1 MFFFR
6 LLSRLPFGVLYL
18 IADLLFLVLY
28 RVIRY
33 RRGVVE
39 DNLRHA
45 FPAREA
51 REIRQLGKAYYRHL
65 SQVVVEILKMLTIS
79 EQEIRKRIELEHADI
94 VQNYIRGGSSVLIL
108 ASHLCN
114 WEWIASAL
122 RLHAGCE
129 AAGVYK
135 PLSNPL
141 FDRLMIDVRNR
152 FGNTPLIPKETA
164 VRDILRMHKK
174 PILFGLVADQSPAA
188 PDAKYWTTFLGR
200 ETAFFVGPSLLTQ
213 LTGMPT
219 VYADMQRIGKGRYRI
234 TMSKLSEPPYEK
246 DNNEV
251 LDLYIRR
258 LEQSIRESPADWLW
272 SHRRWKHERGPHE

>member
-114 WEWIASAL
+114 WEWIAAAL

-164 VRDILRMHKK
+164 VRDILRMHKNPYFSDWW
-174 PILFGLVADQSPAA
+174 PISRPPPRMPNTGLRFSVAKLPFLSALPCSPSSPAC
-188 PDAKYWTTFLGR
+188 LR
-200 ETAFFVGPSLLTQ
+200 S
-213 LTGMPT
+213 MPICS
-219 VYADMQRIGKGRYRI
+219 A
-234 TMSKLSEPPYEK
+234 LEK
-246 DNNEV
+246 AGTE
-251 LDLYIRR
+251 
-258 LEQSIRESPADWLW
+258 
-272 SHRRWKHERGPHE
+272 